1 MDLSFRASLIGAE
14 KQIEVPWKG
23 VETAAG
29 EAKAVEESSSRLIG
43 HSWMWGG
50 FSRRERGSADCLS
63 GTYVFAEVVV
73 HAGALGF
80 GSGCGRVSGW
90 ARLEFNR
97 DDPVETKFA
106 ADLQRSVLCH
116 VASSTCKGFTVPCG
130 MHRAERFDEAL
141 RPQSGRIPS
150 SKI

>member
-1 MDLSFRASLIGAE
+1 MVVR
-14 KQIEVPWKG
+14 V
-23 VETAAG
+23 V
-29 EAKAVEESSSRLIG
+29 
-43 HSWMWGG
+43 
-50 FSRRERGSADCLS
+50 SRRERGSADCLS

-73 HAGALGF
+73 PAGALGF
-80 GSGCGRVSGW
+80 GSGCWRVSGW